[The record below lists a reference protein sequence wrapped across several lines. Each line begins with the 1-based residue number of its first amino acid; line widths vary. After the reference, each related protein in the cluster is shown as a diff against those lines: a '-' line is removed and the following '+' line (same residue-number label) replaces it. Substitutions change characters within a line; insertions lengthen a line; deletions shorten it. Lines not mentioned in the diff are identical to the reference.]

1 MAGINFS
8 GIASGIDGNAIIEST
23 IESRKISQ
31 IPLKNK
37 ISNNDVEN
45 TALDKLKEKLASLV
59 DVLKGFSTIQGTAVS
74 KNISSSDETKISGA
88 VSGAATTGTVALK
101 VNQLARSGR
110 VSFDTTYP
118 ATDSLIAPS
127 MASAGSVSVTLGS
140 GTDAV
145 TKVIAVDSTTT
156 LSKLAQDIS
165 EAFPDKVSSSLVN
178 VGTSSNPQYKLLVNS
193 SDTGLEKGS
202 LDIQVSSEITNEG
215 VFTSQQIIQAQ
226 DAEVEVEGVGL
237 IARPTNVINDILPG
251 VSLEIKDVTSQPI
264 TLRISAD
271 SDKTEKRLTDV
282 VTAFN
287 EILAFVKTNSAITQT
302 QGDSGTANTYGDLA
316 RTRVDDQLVNSIRNG
331 LRSIKGGEGDT
342 VKILADIGLE
352 TQKDGSIKLNTE
364 TFKKALSENSG
375 QVQSMLSDL
384 SDKFT
389 SVTGIANSYSAFD
402 GLLAQAKKSNQT
414 ETDNIAKRLAD
425 MDANLERQTEY
436 LKKLFAKLEETVG
449 KMNSNATALTSLS
462 QQKK

>member
-140 GTDAV
+140 GTNAV

-215 VFTSQQIIQAQ
+215 VLTSQQIIQAQ

-237 IARPTNVINDILPG
+237 ISRPTNVINDILPG

-287 EILAFVKTNSAITQT
+287 EVLSFVKTNSAITQT

-331 LRSIKGGEGDT
+331 LRSIKGGEGDA

-364 TFKKALSENSG
+364 TFKKALAENSG

-449 KMNSNATALTSLS
+449 KMNSNATALSSLS

>member
-1 MAGINFS
+1 
-8 GIASGIDGNAIIEST
+8 
-23 IESRKISQ
+23 
-31 IPLKNK
+31 
-37 ISNNDVEN
+37 
-45 TALDKLKEKLASLV
+45 
-59 DVLKGFSTIQGTAVS
+59 
-74 KNISSSDETKISGA
+74 
-88 VSGAATTGTVALK
+88 
-101 VNQLARSGR
+101 
-110 VSFDTTYP
+110 
-118 ATDSLIAPS
+118 
-127 MASAGSVSVTLGS
+127 
-140 GTDAV
+140 
-145 TKVIAVDSTTT
+145 
-156 LSKLAQDIS
+156 
-165 EAFPDKVSSSLVN
+165 
-178 VGTSSNPQYKLLVNS
+178 LLVNS

-215 VFTSQQIIQAQ
+215 VLTSQQIIQAQ

-287 EILAFVKTNSAITQT
+287 EILSFVKTNSAITQT

-352 TQKDGSIKLNTE
+352 TQKDGSIKLNAE
-364 TFKKALSENSG
+364 TFKKALAENSG

-389 SVTGIANSYSAFD
+389 SVTGIVNSYTAFD
-402 GLLAQAKKSNQT
+402 GLLAQAKKSNKT
-414 ETDNIAKRLAD
+414 ESDSIAKRLAD

-449 KMNSNATALTSLS
+449 KMNSNSTALSSLS

>member
-110 VSFDTTYP
+110 ASFDTTYP

-140 GTDAV
+140 GTNAV
-145 TKVIAVDSTTT
+145 TKVISVDSTTT

-215 VFTSQQIIQAQ
+215 VLTSQQIIQAQ

-287 EILAFVKTNSAITQT
+287 EILSFVKTNSAITQT

-352 TQKDGSIKLNTE
+352 TQKDGSIKLNAE
-364 TFKKALSENSG
+364 TFKKALAENSG

-389 SVTGIANSYSAFD
+389 SVTGIVNSYTAFD
-402 GLLAQAKKSNQT
+402 GLLAQAKKSNKT
-414 ETDNIAKRLAD
+414 ESDSIAKRLAD

-449 KMNSNATALTSLS
+449 KMNSNSTALSSLS